1 MKFSDYGMKPIF
13 CIDVT
18 FDKKNEIVNGSEFI
32 TRTASKQKI
41 EEYENKQEDLEQTVE
56 KSKLPLLLRIIKYL
70 CGLLFWIVLAASVK
84 AGFETAL
91 KNAPIL
97 VMSGALCGILWII
110 LHFVSKGKEKKVLK
124 EENVEQQS
132 KEIHEDFKSIC
143 NELNVPDDAAEVDVL
158 LFRYKIKNGKIS
170 PYASVLQTSAYIN
183 TSVKMYETNDELHI
197 ADLENVYSFAK
208 SELKAITTVNK
219 RISVPTWNKDEDP
232 RRGSFKRYKMTV
244 NNIGNVF
251 FKPYYILEIEHES
264 QIFGI
269 YFPCYE
275 LEIFERLTGLKAEI

>member
-1 MKFSDYGMKPIF
+1 MEFSSYNMKPIF

-18 FDKKNEIVNGSEFI
+18 LDKNNETVNGSEFI
-32 TRTASKQKI
+32 SRTASKQKI
-41 EEYENKQEDLEQTVE
+41 EECENKQEDLEQALE
-56 KSKLPLLLRIIKYL
+56 KSKLPLWLRIVKYL
-70 CGLLFWIVLAASVK
+70 CGLFFLIVAASSVK
-84 AGFETAL
+84 AGIGTAL
-91 KNAPIL
+91 RNAPLL
-97 VMSGALCGILWII
+97 VIGALLCGVLWMILQ
-110 LHFVSKGKEKKVLK
+110 FASKVKEKKVLK
-124 EENVEQQS
+124 EENAEQQS
-132 KEIHEDFKSIC
+132 KEIYEDFKNIY

-183 TSVKMYETNDELHI
+183 TSVKMYEANDELHI

-232 RRGSFKRYKMTV
+232 RKGDFKRYKMTV
-244 NNIGNVF
+244 NNMGDVF
-251 FKPYYILEIEHES
+251 FKPYYILELEHDS

-275 LEIFERLTGLKAEI
+275 LEILESLTGLKAEG

>member
-1 MKFSDYGMKPIF
+1 MEFSSYNMKPIF
-13 CIDVT
+13 CIAVT
-18 FDKKNEIVNGSEFI
+18 LDKNNETVNGSEFI
-32 TRTASKQKI
+32 SRTASKQKI
-41 EEYENKQEDLEQTVE
+41 EECENKQEDLEQAVE
-56 KSKLPLLLRIIKYL
+56 KSKLPLWLRIVKYL
-70 CGLLFWIVLAASVK
+70 CGLFFLIVAASSVK
-84 AGFETAL
+84 AGIGTAL
-91 KNAPIL
+91 KNAPLL
-97 VMSGALCGILWII
+97 VIGALLCGVLWMILQ
-110 LHFVSKGKEKKVLK
+110 FASKVKEKKVLK
-124 EENVEQQS
+124 EENAEQQS
-132 KEIHEDFKSIC
+132 KEIYEDFKNIY

-183 TSVKMYETNDELHI
+183 TSVKMYEANDELHI

-232 RRGSFKRYKMTV
+232 RKGDFKRYKMTV
-244 NNIGNVF
+244 NNMGDVF
-251 FKPYYILEIEHES
+251 FKPYYILELEHDS

-275 LEIFERLTGLKAEI
+275 LEILESLTGLKAEG

>member
-1 MKFSDYGMKPIF
+1 MEFSDHDMKPIF

-18 FDKKNEIVNGSEFI
+18 LDKKNEIVNGSEFI

-41 EEYENKQEDLEQTVE
+41 EEYENKQEDFEQTVE
-56 KSKLPLLLRIIKYL
+56 KSKLPMWLRIIKYL
-70 CGLLFWIVLAASVK
+70 CCLHFWIVLAASAK

-97 VMSGALCGILWII
+97 VVSGALCGILWII
-110 LHFVSKGKEKKVLK
+110 LHFASKAKEKKVLK
-124 EENVEQQS
+124 EEDAERQS
-132 KEIHEDFKSIC
+132 KEIYEDFKHIH

-158 LFRYKIKNGKIS
+158 LFKYKMKNGKIR
-170 PYASVLQTSAYIN
+170 PYVSGLQTTAYMN
-183 TSVKMYETNDELHI
+183 VSVKMYETNDALHI

-208 SELKAITTVNK
+208 SELKVITTVNK
-219 RISVPTWNKDEDP
+219 QISVPTWNKDEDP
-232 RRGSFKRYKMTV
+232 RKGSFKCHKMTV
-244 NNIGNVF
+244 NNIGDVF

-275 LEIFERLTGLKAEI
+275 LEIFEHLTGLKAEI

>member
-1 MKFSDYGMKPIF
+1 MEILDHDMKPIF

-18 FDKKNEIVNGSEFI
+18 LDKNNEIVNGSEFI

-70 CGLLFWIVLAASVK
+70 CGLFFLTVLAASVK

-97 VMSGALCGILWII
+97 VMSEALCGILWII

-124 EENVEQQS
+124 EENAEQQS
-132 KEIHEDFKSIC
+132 KEIYEDFKNIH
-143 NELNVPDDAAEVDVL
+143 NELNVPDDAAGVDIL
-158 LFRYKIKNGKIS
+158 HFRYKMKNGKIR
-170 PYASVLQTSAYIN
+170 PYVSGLQTTAYMN
-183 TSVKMYETNDELHI
+183 VSVKMYETNDALHI

-208 SELKAITTVNK
+208 SELKVITTVNK

-232 RRGSFKRYKMTV
+232 RKGSFKCYKMTV
-244 NNIGNVF
+244 SDMGDVF

-275 LEIFERLTGLKAEI
+275 LEIFEHLTGLKAEI

>member
-1 MKFSDYGMKPIF
+1 MEFLDHDMKPLF

-18 FDKKNEIVNGSEFI
+18 LDKNNEIVNGSEFI

-70 CGLLFWIVLAASVK
+70 CGLFFLMVLAASVRT
-84 AGFETAL
+84 GFETAL

-97 VMSGALCGILWII
+97 VMSGALCGILGII

-124 EENVEQQS
+124 EENAEQQS
-132 KEIHEDFKSIC
+132 KEIYEDFKNIH
-143 NELNVPDDAAEVDVL
+143 NELNVPDDAAEIDVL
-158 LFRYKIKNGKIS
+158 LFKYKRKNGKIN
-170 PYASVLQTSAYIN
+170 PYSSGLQTTAYMN
-183 TSVKMYETNDELHI
+183 MSVKMYETNDELHI
-197 ADLENVYSFAK
+197 ADLGNVYSFAK
-208 SELKAITTVNK
+208 SELKVITTVNK

-232 RRGSFKRYKMTV
+232 RKGSFKRYKMTV
-244 NNIGNVF
+244 NDIGNVF
-251 FKPYYILEIEHES
+251 FKPYYILEIEHGS

-275 LEIFERLTGLKAEI
+275 LEIFEHLTGLKAEI

>member
-1 MKFSDYGMKPIF
+1 MEFSDHDMKPIF

-18 FDKKNEIVNGSEFI
+18 LDKKNEIVNGSEFI

-41 EEYENKQEDLEQTVE
+41 EEYENKQEDFEQTVK
-56 KSKLPLLLRIIKYL
+56 KSKLPMWLRIIKYL
-70 CGLLFWIVLAASVK
+70 CCLLFWIVLAASVK

-91 KNAPIL
+91 KNGPIL
-97 VMSGALCGILWII
+97 VVSGALCGILWII
-110 LHFVSKGKEKKVLK
+110 LHFASKAKEKKVLK
-124 EENVEQQS
+124 EEDAERQS
-132 KEIHEDFKSIC
+132 KEIYEDFKNIH

-158 LFRYKIKNGKIS
+158 LFKYKMKNGKIR
-170 PYASVLQTSAYIN
+170 PYVSGLQTTAYIN
-183 TSVKMYETNDELHI
+183 VSVKMYETNDALHI

-208 SELKAITTVNK
+208 SELKVITTVNK

-232 RRGSFKRYKMTV
+232 RKGRFKCHKMTV
-244 NNIGNVF
+244 SNIGNVF

-275 LEIFERLTGLKAEI
+275 LEIFEHLTGLKAEI

>member
-1 MKFSDYGMKPIF
+1 MEFSDYDMKPIF

-18 FDKKNEIVNGSEFI
+18 FDKNNEIVNGSEFI

-41 EEYENKQEDLEQTVE
+41 KEYENKQEDLEQTVE
-56 KSKLPLLLRIIKYL
+56 KSKLPLWLRIIKYL
-70 CGLLFWIVLAASVK
+70 CGLFFLIVLAASVR

-110 LHFVSKGKEKKVLK
+110 LHFVSKVKEKKVLK
-124 EENVEQQS
+124 EENAEQQL
-132 KEIHEDFKSIC
+132 KEIYEDFKNIH

-158 LFRYKIKNGKIS
+158 LFKYKMKNGKIS
-170 PYASVLQTSAYIN
+170 PYASGLQTTAYIN
-183 TSVKMYETNDELHI
+183 TRVKMYETNDELHI

-208 SELKAITTVNK
+208 SELKVITMVNK

-244 NNIGNVF
+244 SNMGDVF

-275 LEIFERLTGLKAEI
+275 LETFEHLTGLKTEI

>member
-1 MKFSDYGMKPIF
+1 MEFSDHDMKPIF

-18 FDKKNEIVNGSEFI
+18 LDKKNEIVNGSEFI

-41 EEYENKQEDLEQTVE
+41 EEYENKQEDFEQTVE
-56 KSKLPLLLRIIKYL
+56 KSKLPMWLRIIKYL

-97 VMSGALCGILWII
+97 VVSGALCGILWII
-110 LHFVSKGKEKKVLK
+110 LHFASKAKEKKVLK
-124 EENVEQQS
+124 EEDAERQS
-132 KEIHEDFKSIC
+132 KEIHEDFKNIH

-158 LFRYKIKNGKIS
+158 LFKYKMKNGKIR
-170 PYASVLQTSAYIN
+170 PYVSGLQTTAYMN
-183 TSVKMYETNDELHI
+183 VSVKMYETNDALHI

-208 SELKAITTVNK
+208 SELKVITTVNK

-232 RRGSFKRYKMTV
+232 RMGSFKRYKMTV
-244 NNIGNVF
+244 NNMGDVF

-275 LEIFERLTGLKAEI
+275 LEILERITGLKTEI

>member
-1 MKFSDYGMKPIF
+1 MEFSSYNMKPIF

-18 FDKKNEIVNGSEFI
+18 LDKNNETVNGSEFI
-32 TRTASKQKI
+32 SRTASKQKI
-41 EEYENKQEDLEQTVE
+41 EECENKQEDLEQAVE
-56 KSKLPLLLRIIKYL
+56 KSKLPLWLRIVKYL
-70 CGLLFWIVLAASVK
+70 CGLFFLIVAASSVK
-84 AGFETAL
+84 AGIGTAL
-91 KNAPIL
+91 KNAPLL
-97 VMSGALCGILWII
+97 VIGALLCGVLWMILQ
-110 LHFVSKGKEKKVLK
+110 FASKVKEKKVLK
-124 EENVEQQS
+124 EENAEQQS
-132 KEIHEDFKSIC
+132 KEIYEDFKNIY

-183 TSVKMYETNDELHI
+183 TSVKMYEANDELHI

-232 RRGSFKRYKMTV
+232 RKGDFKRYKMTV
-244 NNIGNVF
+244 NNMGDVV
-251 FKPYYILEIEHES
+251 FKPFYILELEHDS

-275 LEIFERLTGLKAEI
+275 LEILESLTGLKAEG

>member
-1 MKFSDYGMKPIF
+1 MEFLDHDMKPLF

-18 FDKKNEIVNGSEFI
+18 LDKNNEIVNGSEFI
-32 TRTASKQKI
+32 TRTASKEKI
-41 EEYENKQEDLEQTVE
+41 EEYENKQEELEQTVE
-56 KSKLPLLLRIIKYL
+56 KSKLPLLLRIIKNL
-70 CGLLFWIVLAASVK
+70 CGLFSLMVLAVSVK

-110 LHFVSKGKEKKVLK
+110 LHFVSKAKEKKVLK
-124 EENVEQQS
+124 EENAEQQS
-132 KEIHEDFKSIC
+132 KEIDEDFKNIH
-143 NELNVPDDAAEVDVL
+143 NELNVPDDAAEIDVL
-158 LFRYKIKNGKIS
+158 LFKYKMKNGKIN
-170 PYASVLQTSAYIN
+170 PYLSGLQTTAYIN
-183 TSVKMYETNDELHI
+183 MSVKLYETNDELHI
-197 ADLENVYSFAK
+197 ADLKSVYSFAK
-208 SELKAITTVNK
+208 SELKVITTVNK

-251 FKPYYILEIEHES
+251 FKPYYILEIEHGS

-275 LEIFERLTGLKAEI
+275 LEIFEHLTGLKAEI

>member
-41 EEYENKQEDLEQTVE
+41 EEYENKQEDLEQAVE
-56 KSKLPLLLRIIKYL
+56 KSKLPLWLGIIKYL
-70 CGLLFWIVLAASVK
+70 CGLFFLIVLAASAK
-84 AGFETAL
+84 AGLDTAL
-91 KNAPIL
+91 RNAPIL

-110 LHFVSKGKEKKVLK
+110 LHLVSKVKEKKVLK

-158 LFRYKIKNGKIS
+158 LFKYKMKNGKIS
-170 PYASVLQTSAYIN
+170 LYTSGLQTTAYIN

-197 ADLENVYSFAK
+197 ADLEHVYSFAK

-219 RISVPTWNKDEDP
+219 RISVPAWNKDEDP
-232 RRGSFKRYKMTV
+232 RMGSFKRYKMTV
-244 NNIGNVF
+244 NNMGDVF

-275 LEIFERLTGLKAEI
+275 LEIFEHLTGLKAEI

>member
-1 MKFSDYGMKPIF
+1 MKFSDHDMKPIF

-18 FDKKNEIVNGSEFI
+18 FDKNNEIVNGSEFI
-32 TRTASKQKI
+32 TRAASKQKI

-56 KSKLPLLLRIIKYL
+56 KIKLPLWLRIIKYL
-70 CGLLFWIVLAASVK
+70 CGAFFLIALVASVK

-91 KNAPIL
+91 RNAPLL

-110 LHFVSKGKEKKVLK
+110 LHFFSKVKEKKVLK
-124 EENVEQQS
+124 EENAEQQLE
-132 KEIHEDFKSIC
+132 EIYEDFKNIH
-143 NELNVPDDAAEVDVL
+143 NELNVPDDAVEVDVL
-158 LFRYKIKNGKIS
+158 QFKYKMKNGKIS
-170 PYASVLQTSAYIN
+170 PYASVLQTTAYMN
-183 TSVKMYETNDELHI
+183 TCVKMYETNDELHI

-208 SELKAITTVNK
+208 LELKVITTVNK
-219 RISVPTWNKDEDP
+219 RISVPTWYKDEDP

-244 NNIGNVF
+244 SNMGDVF

-275 LEIFERLTGLKAEI
+275 LEAFEHLTGLKAEI

>member
-1 MKFSDYGMKPIF
+1 MEFLDHDMKPLF

-18 FDKKNEIVNGSEFI
+18 LDKNNEIVNGSEFI

-41 EEYENKQEDLEQTVE
+41 EEYENKQEALEQTVE

-70 CGLLFWIVLAASVK
+70 CGLFFLMVLAASAK
-84 AGFETAL
+84 AGFEMAL

-124 EENVEQQS
+124 EENAEQQS
-132 KEIHEDFKSIC
+132 KEIYEDFKNIH
-143 NELNVPDDAAEVDVL
+143 NELNVPDDAAEIDVL
-158 LFRYKIKNGKIS
+158 FFKYKMKNGKIN
-170 PYASVLQTSAYIN
+170 PYLSGLQTTAYMN
-183 TSVKMYETNDELHI
+183 MSVKLYETKDELHI
-197 ADLENVYSFAK
+197 ADLKSVYSFAK
-208 SELKAITTVNK
+208 SELKVITTINK

-251 FKPYYILEIEHES
+251 FKPYYILEIEHGS

-275 LEIFERLTGLKAEI
+275 LEIFEHLTGLKAEI

>member
-1 MKFSDYGMKPIF
+1 MEFSDLDMKPIF

-18 FDKKNEIVNGSEFI
+18 LDKKNEIVNGSEFI

-70 CGLLFWIVLAASVK
+70 CGLFFLMVLAASAK

-91 KNAPIL
+91 RNAPIM

-110 LHFVSKGKEKKVLK
+110 LHFASKAKEKKVLK
-124 EENVEQQS
+124 EEDAERQS
-132 KEIHEDFKSIC
+132 KEIHEDFKNIH

-158 LFRYKIKNGKIS
+158 LFKYKMKNGKIR
-170 PYASVLQTSAYIN
+170 PYLSGLQTTAYMN
-183 TSVKMYETNDELHI
+183 VSVKMYETNDALHI

-208 SELKAITTVNK
+208 SELKVITTVNK

-275 LEIFERLTGLKAEI
+275 LEIFEHLTGLKAEI

>member
-1 MKFSDYGMKPIF
+1 MEFLDHDMKPLF

-18 FDKKNEIVNGSEFI
+18 LDKNNEIVNGSEFI
-32 TRTASKQKI
+32 TRTASKEKI
-41 EEYENKQEDLEQTVE
+41 EEYENKQEELEQTVE
-56 KSKLPLLLRIIKYL
+56 KSKLPLLLRIIKNL
-70 CGLLFWIVLAASVK
+70 CGLFSLMVLAASVK

-110 LHFVSKGKEKKVLK
+110 LHFVSKAKEKKVLK
-124 EENVEQQS
+124 EENAEQQS
-132 KEIHEDFKSIC
+132 KEIDEDFKNIH
-143 NELNVPDDAAEVDVL
+143 NELNVPDDAAEIDVL
-158 LFRYKIKNGKIS
+158 LFKYKRKNGKIN
-170 PYASVLQTSAYIN
+170 PYSSGLQTTAYMN
-183 TSVKMYETNDELHI
+183 MSVKMYETDDELHI
-197 ADLENVYSFAK
+197 ADLESVYSFAK
-208 SELKAITTVNK
+208 SELKVITTVNK

-251 FKPYYILEIEHES
+251 FKPYYILEIEHGS

-275 LEIFERLTGLKAEI
+275 LEIFEHLTGLKAEI